1 MLLALEEPFFRVSS
15 CCDRRSQL
23 TRGAFSFPIPQFR
36 IWPAALIGIFL
47 AVDRPDMRRIFIG
60 IWSPDSKILSMCI
73 DPFSK
78 SSQWKS
84 IAAPVSCLDAHDIGG
99 KPVAI
104 AAAEAPAMV

>member
-1 MLLALEEPFFRVSS
+1 VAPFRFQFRK
-15 CCDRRSQL
+15 
-23 TRGAFSFPIPQFR
+23 FR

-73 DPFSK
+73 DPFPKALSGNP
-78 SSQWKS
+78 SLRPCR
-84 IAAPVSCLDAHDIGG
+84 AFDAHDIGG